1 MQVCPET
8 VNFALEVMNTIKEEQ
23 TVLQNSLHLWK
34 EIHGSV
40 FQSWDKL
47 SHIQPCKVLGQL
59 WRGRGGLAEIVKLVT
74 E

>member
-1 MQVCPET
+1 MQVCTEK
-8 VNFALEVMNTIKEEQ
+8 VDFALEVMNTLKEEQ
-23 TVLQNSLHLWK
+23 TVLLNSLHLWK

-47 SHIQPCKVLGQL
+47 SQVQPCKVLGQL
-59 WRGRGGLAEIVKLVT
+59 WKGRGGLAEIVKLVR